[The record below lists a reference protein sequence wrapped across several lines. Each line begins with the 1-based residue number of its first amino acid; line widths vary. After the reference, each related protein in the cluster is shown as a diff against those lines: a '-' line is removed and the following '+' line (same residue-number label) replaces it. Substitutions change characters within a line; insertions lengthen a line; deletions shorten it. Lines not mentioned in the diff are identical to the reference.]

1 MAALHIKKVEVRFIS
16 RTFFQFSSVSRIVKL
31 SKVIPALF
39 IRTSKPPSVS
49 PADSIKD
56 SIFFPMITG
65 KQKGTG
71 LGLSITQG
79 IISQHKGNVHY
90 NTRSNRTEFFINLPI
105 TNSQEQIQEIING

>member
-1 MAALHIKKVEVRFIS
+1 LKKIKLQLVCKIS
-16 RTFFQFSSVSRIVKL
+16 IIDNGPG
-31 SKVIPALF
+31 IPE
-39 IRTSKPPSVS
+39 K
-49 PADSIKD
+49 IKD

-105 TNSQEQIQEIING
+105 TNSQEKLREIANG